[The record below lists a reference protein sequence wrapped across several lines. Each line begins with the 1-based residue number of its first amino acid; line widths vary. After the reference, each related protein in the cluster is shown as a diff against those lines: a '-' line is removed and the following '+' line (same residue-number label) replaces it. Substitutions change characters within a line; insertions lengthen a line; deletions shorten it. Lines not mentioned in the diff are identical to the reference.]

1 MYMLTT
7 DCGGYALAGCG
18 RLNTP
23 LILKARLVLNQVP
36 LRGVVVTV
44 IELAMLDATDLGSVC
59 LGEDFTVMDRLDSA
73 VVVVLVNLL
82 VNGSVDLLVL
92 VRLDRLV
99 LDSRGNRLVDGCVV
113 VTGAAHEVGDSCL
126 RLIHFD

>member
-1 MYMLTT
+1 M
-7 DCGGYALAGCG
+7 
-18 RLNTP
+18 
-23 LILKARLVLNQVP
+23 
-36 LRGVVVTV
+36 VTV
-44 IELAMLDATDLGSVC
+44 VELAMLNAAELGSVC
-59 LGEDFTVMDRLDSA
+59 LGEDLTVVDGLDGA

-99 LDSRGNRLVDGCVV
+99 VDSRGNRLVDGCVV